1 MFGHS
6 HSCIS
11 ECKQYTQYMPVWG
24 GGGGGGGG
32 CIPGELHLL
41 LMQPPVSN
49 AYDNISYD
57 GLGEI
62 GGEGGG
68 GGLVEKIPKL

>member
-6 HSCIS
+6 HSCNS
-11 ECKQYTQYMPVWG
+11 ECKQYTQYMPVWDPG
-24 GGGGGGGG
+24 GGEEGVVHS
-32 CIPGELHLL
+32 IPGELHLL

-62 GGEGGG
+62 GGEGRGG
-68 GGLVEKIPKL
+68 

>member
-1 MFGHS
+1 
-6 HSCIS
+6 
-11 ECKQYTQYMPVWG
+11 
-24 GGGGGGGG
+24 
-32 CIPGELHLL
+32 
-41 LMQPPVSN
+41 MQPPVSN

-68 GGLVEKIPKL
+68 GGGGVGGVCNNGP

>member
-1 MFGHS
+1 MFAFLKLIFGVG
-6 HSCIS
+6 
-11 ECKQYTQYMPVWG
+11 EG
-24 GGGGGGGG
+24 GGY
-32 CIPGELHLL
+32 IPGELYLL

-62 GGEGGG
+62 GGEGGVCNNG
-68 GGLVEKIPKL
+68 P

>member
-1 MFGHS
+1 MHS
-6 HSCIS
+6 
-11 ECKQYTQYMPVWG
+11 
-24 GGGGGGGG
+24 
-32 CIPGELHLL
+32 IPGEL

-62 GGEGGG
+62 GGEGRGG
-68 GGLVEKIPKL
+68 IG